1 MQNSTQT
8 IGLPYRATAFW
19 LSLAHETVESCKR
32 NEQGVPLDPILA
44 QAIPSAA
51 ESRVSPWDRCDP
63 LGEENHSIS
72 DRVIR
77 HYRSRV
83 LVRATGQCFLFCRHC
98 YRRSLLPSEF
108 EFIDE
113 ANIDKLIFL
122 LKSHSEI
129 REVLISGGDPL
140 TAPDEKLKG
149 LLYAIRSVK
158 RPILIRLCTRAPV
171 VLPQRISDG
180 LISLLLEMYPLQIVL
195 HINHPR
201 ELSSEF
207 FEKSEALLKAGI
219 PLHSQTVL
227 LRGINNSVETLI
239 ELFSTLTLHSIHPY
253 YLFQGDLAIGTAHFR
268 VPLSQGLSIY
278 ENLKIELSGL
288 ELPRYAVD
296 APGGGGKVYL
306 PEDIVE
312 RRGSVWMLRTPDGSL
327 CEYPEEP
334 L

>member
-1 MQNSTQT
+1 M
-8 IGLPYRATAFW
+8 
-19 LSLAHETVESCKR
+19 
-32 NEQGVPLDPILA
+32 
-44 QAIPSAA
+44 
-51 ESRVSPWDRCDP
+51 
-63 LGEENHSIS
+63 
-72 DRVIR
+72 
-77 HYRSRV
+77 
-83 LVRATGQCFLFCRHC
+83 
-98 YRRSLLPSEF
+98 
-108 EFIDE
+108 
-113 ANIDKLIFL
+113 
-122 LKSHSEI
+122 
-129 REVLISGGDPL
+129 
-140 TAPDEKLKG
+140 
-149 LLYAIRSVK
+149 
-158 RPILIRLCTRAPV
+158 RPF
-171 VLPQRISDG
+171 
-180 LISLLLEMYPLQIVL
+180 QIVL

-201 ELSSEF
+201 ELSAQF
-207 FEKSEALLKAGI
+207 LEKSEALLSAGI

-227 LRGINNSVETLI
+227 LRGINNSAETLI
-239 ELFSTLTLHSIHPY
+239 ELFSTLALHSIHPY